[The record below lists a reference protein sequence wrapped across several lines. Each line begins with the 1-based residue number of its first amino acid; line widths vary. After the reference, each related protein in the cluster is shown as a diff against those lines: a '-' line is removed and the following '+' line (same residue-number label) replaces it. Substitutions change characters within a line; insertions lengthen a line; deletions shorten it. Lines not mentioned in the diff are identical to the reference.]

1 MAKVVLMTK
10 FDFKK
15 TADYTATSKFQ
26 VLVPEPSNFLMID
39 GEGDPNTADA
49 YKNALQTLYPVAY
62 KMKFSSQLS
71 GHDYVV
77 PPLEG
82 LWWAE
87 NLSSFTRNRNK
98 SEWQWTMMLRVPG
111 WLGEEDFQSSL
122 TAAMKGAELPSSQA
136 LRLDRLEEGACVQVL
151 HTGPY
156 DAEGPVIEGLHE
168 FAANQGWKLA
178 GVHHEI
184 YLSDP
189 RRSSP
194 DKLKT
199 ILRQPIMKQE

>member
-1 MAKVVLMTK
+1 MTK

-15 TADYTATSKFQ
+15 TADYSATSKIQ
-26 VLVPEPSNFLMID
+26 ILVPEPGNFLMID

-49 YKNALQTLYPVAY
+49 YKNALRTLYPVAY
-62 KMKFSSQLS
+62 KMKFSSKLS
-71 GHDYVV
+71 GRDYIV

-111 WLGEEDFQSSL
+111 WLGEEEFQSSL
-122 TAAMKGAELPSSQA
+122 TAATKAAELPSLPV
-136 LRLDRLEEGACVQVL
+136 LRLDRLEEGHCVQVL

-156 DAEGPVIEGLHE
+156 DAEGPVIEGLHD
-168 FAANQGWKLA
+168 FVVSQGWKLA

-189 RRSSP
+189 RRSP
-194 DKLKT
+194 ADKLKT
-199 ILRQPIMKQE
+199 ILRQPILKQA